1 MTSTDIASLQ
11 TFPVPVDDALREL
24 LDATAGWIRDCRSLH
39 TRDAYRRDVAGIQP
53 DGESPAK
60 MRTPAWLPW
69 CLLHDLDPLAVRVR
83 DVSAY
88 HRQLD
93 ADGHSPATRARKL
106 AAISSWYDYLMRD
119 DLTEFN
125 PAKIAKRPVLDNDE
139 SSATGLSEDE
149 VDALLSQAR
158 TEGLRA
164 AALISLLYFGA
175 FRIGSVVDA
184 VIGDLGWDQGERTLR
199 LKVKG
204 GHTRTPAIEPAAQEA
219 LDAYLATRPG
229 TGRDEPLIPGDD
241 GQKMTRPAAWRLV
254 RRLAKQAGITS
265 WEQLNPHSLRH
276 SHITHALDHE
286 VSLDEV
292 RLTAGHKHE
301 QTTRRYDRARRRRAA
316 RSGRTLSEAYLKRRD
331 GIPEPP
337 AQP

>member
-1 MTSTDIASLQ
+1 MTSTDIAVLTYASH
-11 TFPVPVDDALREL
+11 ALTDETL
-24 LDATAGWIRDCRSLH
+24 EALVDATAGWIRGHESVH
-39 TRDAYRRDVAGIQP
+39 TRDAYRRDVAGAQP
-53 DGESPAK
+53 NGEPAR
-60 MRTPAWLPW
+60 MATPAWLLW
-69 CLLHDLDPLAVRVR
+69 CALHGIDPLAARVGS
-83 DVSAY
+83 VSAY
-88 HRQLD
+88 SRQLEV
-93 ADGHSPATRARKL
+93 DGNSPATRARKI
-106 AAISSWYDYLMRD
+106 AAISSWYDYLMRE

-125 PAKIAKRPVLDNDE
+125 PAKIAKRPSIDKDE
-139 SSATGLSEDE
+139 SPATGLSEDE
-149 VDALLSQAR
+149 VDALLAQAR
-158 TEGLRA
+158 AEGLRA

-229 TGRDEPLIPGDD
+229 AGRDEPLIPGDD
-241 GQKMTRPAAWRLV
+241 GRKMTRPAAWRLM
-254 RRLAKQAGITS
+254 RRLTKQAGIPS

-301 QTTRRYDRARRRRAA
+301 QTTRRYDRTRQRRAA
-316 RSGRTLSEAYLKRRD
+316 RSGKKLSEAYLKRRD
-331 GIPEPP
+331 GAPDPP
-337 AQP
+337 VQP